1 MTLADEIKRLRKEAG
16 LSQTALAEAVGV
28 SQGFVTQLET
38 GRSTGFSVDVLFKLA
53 KALGVDCSHF
63 EPWFAGEAQAD
74 TPPEAL
80 PEEPERARGKR
91 K

>member
-1 MTLADEIKRLRKEAG
+1 MTLAEEIRRLRKVAG
-16 LSQTALAEAVGV
+16 LSQNALAEAVGV

-38 GRSTGFSVDVLFKLA
+38 GRSTGFSVDVLFRLA

-63 EPWFAGEAQAD
+63 EPWFAGESQPDAPAD
-74 TPPEAL
+74 S
-80 PEEPERARGKR
+80 ERAQGKR